1 VIRMRVVPFAKR
13 VADGP
18 AVTVKNEVLGPWL
31 RSQATRVSW
40 DRVYGSVASVFIQ
53 CSAHGKSFSAPPTV
67 KHQPG
72 RGLPNERVSEKNP
85 VRRYNDE

>member
-1 VIRMRVVPFAKR
+1 MIRTRVVPFTTR

-31 RSQATRVSW
+31 CSQAARVSW
-40 DRVYGSVASVFIQ
+40 DRVYGSVASMFIQ
-53 CSAHGKSFSAPPTV
+53 RSAHGKSFSAPPTV

-72 RGLPNERVSEKNP
+72 TRLAE
-85 VRRYNDE
+85 

>member
-1 VIRMRVVPFAKR
+1 MIRTRVVPFTTR

-31 RSQATRVSW
+31 RNQSTRVSW
-40 DRVYGSVASVFIQ
+40 DRVFGSVASVFIQ
-53 CSAHGKSFSAPPTV
+53 CSAHGNSFSAPPTV

-72 RGLPNERVSEKNP
+72 TRVAE
-85 VRRYNDE
+85 

>member
-31 RSQATRVSW
+31 RNQSTRVSW
-40 DRVYGSVASVFIQ
+40 DRVFGSVASVFIQ
-53 CSAHGKSFSAPPTV
+53 CSAHGNSFSAPPTV

-72 RGLPNERVSEKNP
+72 TRVAE
-85 VRRYNDE
+85 